1 MNSVS
6 VNRNNRRTDRKI
18 SESRLRRKAILRKRI
33 GCTVL
38 AIVLMVSTSAVIITK
53 VDAKN
58 KKIPGNIEKKY
69 ESIQIQ
75 DGDTLWSIAE
85 KYADTRYTNMV
96 DYIDEL
102 KSMNNLHGDKIIGG
116 TNLIITYYV

>member
-6 VNRNNRRTDRKI
+6 VNKNNRRADRKI

-33 GCTVL
+33 VSAVL

-69 ESIQIQ
+69 ESIEIQ

-102 KSMNNLHGDKIIGG
+102 KTMNNLHGDKIIGG